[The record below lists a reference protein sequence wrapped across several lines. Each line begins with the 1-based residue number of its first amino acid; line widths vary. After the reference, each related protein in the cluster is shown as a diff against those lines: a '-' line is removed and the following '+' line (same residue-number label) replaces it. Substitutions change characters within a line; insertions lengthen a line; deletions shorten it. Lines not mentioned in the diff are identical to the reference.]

1 MVPLAVALL
10 KLLRLLDESSRTAL
24 VGNM

>member
-10 KLLRLLDESSRTAL
+10 KLLRLLDEPSRTVL